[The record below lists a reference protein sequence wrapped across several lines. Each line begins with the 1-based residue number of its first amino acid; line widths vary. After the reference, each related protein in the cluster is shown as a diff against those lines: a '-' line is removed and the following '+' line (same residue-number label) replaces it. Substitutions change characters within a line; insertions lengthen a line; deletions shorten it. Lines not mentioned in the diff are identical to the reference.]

1 MGLIGIATWVCKN
14 PRRVMQLATEAVKA
28 MKTLIVEASK
38 PDATV
43 TNILYAV
50 LKGASVEILKEIV
63 QENPGFKTIIASVL
77 NPSGKDVLYLD

>member
-1 MGLIGIATWVCKN
+1 MGLMGIATWVCKN

-28 MKTLIVEASK
+28 MKTFIVEASK

-77 NPSGKDVLYLD
+77 NPSGKDFLY